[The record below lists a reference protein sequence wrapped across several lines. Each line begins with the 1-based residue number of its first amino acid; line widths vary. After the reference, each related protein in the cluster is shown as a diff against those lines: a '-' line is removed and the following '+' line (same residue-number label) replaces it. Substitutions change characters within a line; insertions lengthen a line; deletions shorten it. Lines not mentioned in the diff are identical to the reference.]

1 MISLSLP
8 VEGTGKLMANVEEEV
23 LARMTE
29 RGQTLAVAE
38 TTVGGMI
45 SARIIAV
52 PGASRVYVA
61 GIIPYR
67 GTAKSQVLGVPPEAT
82 AAGGVSAA
90 MALAMA
96 QRARELFGTDFAVAE
111 TGAAGPGGTRAGLVF
126 IAVAGP
132 NGFERVE
139 ERHFEGDRQAV
150 QSQITDTALGLL
162 LQTLS

>member
-1 MISLSLP
+1 MPS
-8 VEGTGKLMANVEEEV
+8 VEEEV
-23 LARMTE
+23 LAKMTE

-38 TTVGGMI
+38 TTVGGLI
-45 SARIIAV
+45 SARIIGL
-52 PGASRVYVA
+52 PGASRIYVA

-82 AAGGVSAA
+82 AAGGVSAP

-96 QRARELFGTDFAVAE
+96 QRARELFGTDYAVSE

-132 NGFERVE
+132 NGQEEVE
-139 ERHFEGDRQAV
+139 EHHFDGDRRSV
-150 QSQITDTALGLL
+150 QNQIAEASLALL
-162 LQTLS
+162 LKTLS